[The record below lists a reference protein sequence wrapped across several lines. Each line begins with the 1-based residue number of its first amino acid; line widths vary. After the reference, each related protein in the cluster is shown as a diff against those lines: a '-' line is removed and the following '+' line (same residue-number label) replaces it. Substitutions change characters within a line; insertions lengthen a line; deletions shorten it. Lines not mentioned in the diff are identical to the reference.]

1 MILTQE
7 NILALF
13 DNNTSFYARLQG
25 ERVASLEKVTYGT
38 MISVLLRVSASR
50 SVEMEI
56 NIEDR
61 GLSRGSSGNTADVG
75 GLPQVNR
82 SSINTPSR
90 GLQRIAVF

>member
-25 ERVASLEKVTYGT
+25 ERVASLEKVTYYGT

-61 GLSRGSSGNTADVG
+61 GLSRDSSGNTADVG

-90 GLQRIAVF
+90 GL